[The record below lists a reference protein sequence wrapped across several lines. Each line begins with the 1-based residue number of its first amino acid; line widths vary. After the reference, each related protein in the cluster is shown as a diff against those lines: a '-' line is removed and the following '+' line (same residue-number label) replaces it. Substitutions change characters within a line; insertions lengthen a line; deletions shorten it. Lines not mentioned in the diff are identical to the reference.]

1 MKNYNNKN
9 LKKQTMKTKI
19 LFLAVIFLSTIGC
32 NTTIN
37 KNQKHEITKMD
48 SIRQDSIIKLE
59 IAHNIDSMQINWSY
73 TQDTD
78 KMTSDISQFAVIN
91 SIDKVSDD
99 SYAHLGRITIRKK
112 EGKTEIILSLSSGI
126 FNMRDGIDVKIKFD
140 KNTPIDIHGD
150 ETSDGSYDVTFLEND
165 KCTNLLNKI
174 ETSKK
179 MMVKVEVYDE
189 GFKTMEFN
197 TINLKW
203 NN

>member
-1 MKNYNNKN
+1 
-9 LKKQTMKTKI
+9 MKTKI

-112 EGKTEIILSLSSGI
+112 EGK
-126 FNMRDGIDVKIKFD
+126 
-140 KNTPIDIHGD
+140 KNRKSPI
-150 ETSDGSYDVTFLEND
+150 YYQF
-165 KCTNLLNKI
+165 
-174 ETSKK
+174 
-179 MMVKVEVYDE
+179 
-189 GFKTMEFN
+189 
-197 TINLKW
+197 
-203 NN
+203 

>member
-19 LFLAVIFLSTIGC
+19 LFLAVILLSTIGC